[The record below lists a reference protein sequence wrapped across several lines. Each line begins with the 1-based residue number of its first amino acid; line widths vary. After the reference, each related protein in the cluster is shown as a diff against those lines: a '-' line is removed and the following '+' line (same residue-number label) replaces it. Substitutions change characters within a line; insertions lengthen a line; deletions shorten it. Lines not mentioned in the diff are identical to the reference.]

1 MNIMPIPGSAMRIIE
16 NADVAA
22 ALAYP
27 ALMAALRIMFTEG
40 CNQPLRHH
48 HALDPDNSQSG
59 MLLLM
64 PAWQADGYLGL
75 KTLTVM
81 PENSAK
87 GLPSIQSVYLLFDRD
102 SGTPLALMA
111 AEELTSRRTA
121 AASALAATYLARKS
135 AEKMLM
141 VGAGA
146 MAPCLIRAHA
156 TGRRLTDIAVWNHNE
171 EKAERLAATL
181 KAEGLPVR
189 ATLDIEAA
197 AREADIIST
206 ATLSSAPL
214 IRGDWLK
221 PGAHLDLVGA
231 FTPAMRESDDQAV
244 LRASLFVDT
253 RTGGLNEAGDI
264 IQPLKA
270 GLIDESD
277 IRADLYDLCRG
288 THPGRTSEDEI
299 TLFKSTGAALED
311 LAAAILA
318 FEANRA

>member
-1 MNIMPIPGSAMRIIE
+1 MPIPGSAMRNIE

-27 ALMAALRIMFTEG
+27 ALMAALRKMFTEG
-40 CNQPLRHH
+40 RNQPLRHH